1 MNIKRF
7 NQTQKFRV
15 IVGDACFYAT
25 GQQIVWGVGD
35 FSKCNAAVQQ
45 ALNALE
51 VTRSGKGIAEQCT
64 SGIAGTWEGLNVQ
77 LDIA

>member
-1 MNIKRF
+1 MIKRF
-7 NQTQKFRV
+7 KASQKFRV

-35 FSKCNAAVQQ
+35 FSKCNSAVQQ

-51 VTRSGKGIAEQCT
+51 VTRSGEGVAEQCKD
-64 SGIAGTWEGLNVQ
+64 AGTG
-77 LDIA
+77 